1 MSNEVYG
8 YIEIPVLSDVAKCF
22 DKLERDTG
30 FGIKQIS
37 ISALYNFPQ
46 GILPSG
52 RVESSAFI
60 IGDQPGKTNTSYLTD
75 YMNYAPGSEI
85 GFPENGKERLSLLLD
100 FFEKIIVET
109 SAQRFV
115 VAITESSEIEKVKQI
130 RIQELGKVVHED
142 FELCN
147 GSPNCIYD
155 VDI

>member
-37 ISALYNFPQ
+37 ISSLYNFPQ
-46 GILPSG
+46 AILLCG

-85 GFPENGKERLSLLLD
+85 GFLENGKECLVCSLIFL
-100 FFEKIIVET
+100 KNY
-109 SAQRFV
+109 
-115 VAITESSEIEKVKQI
+115 
-130 RIQELGKVVHED
+130 
-142 FELCN
+142 C
-147 GSPNCIYD
+147 
-155 VDI
+155 